1 MMSEMPVNNLK
12 DVLESYTR
20 PKEKMRSPQEV
31 LARYNQALMA
41 YQELSFSS
49 GDVSNQKLTI
59 YHEIKILGW
68 VLGKAEKVIIKDI
81 GDHSNKMPFGHL
93 TPKF

>member
-1 MMSEMPVNNLK
+1 MSEMPSNSLRDAIEK
-12 DVLESYTR
+12 YTR

-41 YQELSFSS
+41 YKELSFSP
-49 GDVSNQKLTI
+49 GDVHTQKLTT
-59 YHEIKILGW
+59 YTEIKILGW

-81 GDHSNKMPFGHL
+81 GEHSNKTPFGNL
-93 TPKF
+93 

>member
-1 MMSEMPVNNLK
+1 MSEMPSNSLQEAIEK
-12 DVLESYTR
+12 YTR

-41 YQELSFSS
+41 YKELSFSP
-49 GDVSNQKLTI
+49 GDVHTQKLTT
-59 YHEIKILGW
+59 YTEIKILGW

-81 GDHSNKMPFGHL
+81 GEHSNKTPFGNL
-93 TPKF
+93 